1 MMNRLYLTVVVF
13 FALVCNSYADEAEP
27 KDGVTA
33 TEHKVTLN
41 GQTIEYTYQAVT
53 LPIKNE
59 KGEVTARMYRI
70 ASAYYEAG
78 HMMYIHKDSRLKLR
92 QDLVKFILESVK

>member
-1 MMNRLYLTVVVF
+1 MMNRSQLTLVVF
-13 FALVCNSYADEAEP
+13 FAFGCNSYADEAEP
-27 KDGVTA
+27 KDGVTT

-41 GQTIEYTYQAVT
+41 GQTIEYTAQAGT

-59 KGEVTARMYRI
+59 KSEVTARMYRI
-70 ASAYYEAG
+70 ASAYYETG

-92 QDLVKFILESVK
+92 QDLVKFILESGK